1 MNKYITLF
9 SLGLLAISCTS
20 KTDQSKF
27 YYDMAGVYGESVY
40 WPDTS
45 NARILKDNYSD
56 LNNAQFIDK
65 LYELMGDSEG
75 QIHAFV
81 LIYSDRTQRKINY
94 AVAKA
99 FNHPYDKSTS
109 STGQQVYTTVTYLS
123 EANSSVTPTPVG
135 MTKKELIA
143 ENPKQNIKTESIPE
157 ELLDFITDK
166 NKQLFVRDKKI
177 IGLNLEGK
185 KALIFGST
193 SGIGKAIA
201 LAYSQAGAKVGCLAR
216 TAREIEATV
225 QEIEEKEGQAIA
237 IQTDVT
243 DHLMGQNAI
252 EKVFNTYKK
261 MDIMV
266 INAGVSLDKNS
277 VEKSD
282 PENWKAVL
290 NINLVGAYNCAQA
303 VIPHFKENGEGKII
317 TVGSGL
323 GRRGEAGNSAYCC
336 SKAGLWML
344 TRLLGE
350 ELLPYNISVNE
361 LIPGPVNTF
370 QTRNRPQQDGDVVFS
385 NTEWIKQPEDVVP
398 LALFLATQPTIG
410 PTAQSFS
417 LMRRNNG

>member
-27 YYDMAGVYGESVY
+27 YYDMAAVYGESVY

-185 KALIFGST
+185 KITNQLLVSILKFDELEFLVLDSTKVTDEGLKHIAKLTKLRALWLDFNDITGVGLNDLASLENLEDLDIEGINIT
-193 SGIGKAIA
+193 DNNGLKSLANLSSVRSLEIINNGIGDE
-201 LAYSQAGAKVGCLAR
+201 C
-216 TAREIEATV
+216 IES
-225 QEIEEKEGQAIA
+225 I
-237 IQTDVT
+237 
-243 DHLMGQNAI
+243 
-252 EKVFNTYKK
+252 KK
-261 MDIMV
+261 MKRLEDLWLIEG
-266 INAGVSLDKNS
+266 NEFSSEGLKSLKKDL
-277 VEKSD
+277 
-282 PENWKAVL
+282 P
-290 NINLVGAYNCAQA
+290 NC
-303 VIPHFKENGEGKII
+303 KIH
-317 TVGSGL
+317 
-323 GRRGEAGNSAYCC
+323 
-336 SKAGLWML
+336 
-344 TRLLGE
+344 
-350 ELLPYNISVNE
+350 
-361 LIPGPVNTF
+361 
-370 QTRNRPQQDGDVVFS
+370 
-385 NTEWIKQPEDVVP
+385 
-398 LALFLATQPTIG
+398 
-410 PTAQSFS
+410 
-417 LMRRNNG
+417 